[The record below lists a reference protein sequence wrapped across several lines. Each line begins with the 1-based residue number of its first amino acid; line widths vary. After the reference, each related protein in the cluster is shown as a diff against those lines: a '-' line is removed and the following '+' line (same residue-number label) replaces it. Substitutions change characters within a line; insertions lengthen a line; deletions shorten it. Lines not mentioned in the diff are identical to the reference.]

1 MSDQGELSPPTPA
14 SAPSATPSPSPSPTP
29 SPQPKPTPQS
39 YEHRRQAMER
49 TRADNQRVAATP
61 NPRAGDAPDPNTVN
75 GRRHVATEARR
86 RELGVG
92 EPAAPDAGAGDDR
105 LQTSPPPPSDKIK
118 IDDAEYGAQE
128 LRDALAERAVR
139 RSREL
144 TRPQKAEDFK
154 LATTPNFKPPA
165 GLEFQL
171 HPDDPAVGMYRQF
184 ALKNEFTQ
192 DQFAEGLD
200 LVASMRVGEAY
211 AVNQAKRAEVGKLG
225 AAATQRID
233 TVTTWLAAM
242 TGDKGAAMVRVLQMC
257 PVADTIVAFESLMQ
271 RFQTQGAGSYTPTG
285 RRVEAPSGGDI
296 PGYATMTFEQKRA
309 AQERLKGR

>member
-200 LVASMRVGEAY
+200 LVASLRVGEAY
-211 AVNQAKRAEVGKLG
+211 TVNQAKRAEVGKLG
-225 AAATQRID
+225 AAAIR
-233 TVTTWLAAM
+233 
-242 TGDKGAAMVRVLQMC
+242 
-257 PVADTIVAFESLMQ
+257 ESTPS
-271 RFQTQGAGSYTPTG
+271 RPGSL
-285 RRVEAPSGGDI
+285 R
-296 PGYATMTFEQKRA
+296 
-309 AQERLKGR
+309 